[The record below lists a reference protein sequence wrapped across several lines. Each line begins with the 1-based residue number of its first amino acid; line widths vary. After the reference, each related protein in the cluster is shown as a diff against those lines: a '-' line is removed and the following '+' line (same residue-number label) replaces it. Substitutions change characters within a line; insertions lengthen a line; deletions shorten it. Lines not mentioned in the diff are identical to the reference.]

1 MAYATGKH
9 SLAIC
14 DRCGF
19 RYKYTQ
25 LRKEWTGFFVCSEC
39 YEPKE
44 PQLDPVPHVADP
56 EALRNPR
63 TQVPS
68 SLVAGEGVVR
78 TIDANSMMTTTGD
91 SIGSAFSLNAATG
104 EVGTVTTTQNVP
116 VNIATPDGVS
126 ATARL
131 GSVSV
136 IASPG
141 VVVTAAGLAST
152 ASLGTVSV
160 TATLT
165 TYTVTVAT
173 GTNSYGTG
181 NKFYIDGSVSPTLTL
196 TEGQTYKFDQSDSTN
211 STHPLRFSTTANG
224 THAGGSE
231 YTTGVTTNGTPGSS
245 GAYTQITVA
254 SGAPTLYY
262 YCTNHSGMGGTA
274 NTPS

>member
-44 PQLDPVPHVADP
+44 PQLDPVPHTADP

-63 TQVPS
+63 PQVPS

-78 TIDANSMMTTTGD
+78 TIDVNSMMTTTGD
-91 SIGSAFSLNAATG
+91 SIGSAFSMDAATG

-160 TATLT
+160 AATVT

-224 THAGGSE
+224 THGGGSE
-231 YTTGVTTNGTPGSS
+231 YTTGDTTNGTPGSS

-274 NTPS
+274 NTP

>member
-91 SIGSAFSLNAATG
+91 SIGSAFSMDASTG
-104 EVGTVTTTQNVP
+104 EIGTVTV
-116 VNIATPDGVS
+116 
-126 ATARL
+126 
-131 GSVSV
+131 V
-136 IASPG
+136 IS
-141 VVVTAAGLAST
+141 
-152 ASLGTVSV
+152 
-160 TATLT
+160 
-165 TYTVTVAT
+165 
-173 GTNSYGTG
+173 
-181 NKFYIDGSVSPTLTL
+181 
-196 TEGQTYKFDQSDSTN
+196 
-211 STHPLRFSTTANG
+211 
-224 THAGGSE
+224 
-231 YTTGVTTNGTPGSS
+231 
-245 GAYTQITVA
+245 
-254 SGAPTLYY
+254 
-262 YCTNHSGMGGTA
+262 
-274 NTPS
+274 

>member
-91 SIGSAFSLNAATG
+91 SIGSAFSLDAATG
-104 EVGTVTTTQNVP
+104 QVGTVTTTQNVP

-126 ATARL
+126 ATSGL

-141 VVVTAAGLAST
+141 VVATPTGVAGT

-196 TEGQTYKFDQSDSTN
+196 TEGQTYKFDQSDSSN

-274 NTPS
+274 NTP